1 MDPRLKI
8 AIVIVQIL
16 IDIFTRKGPKS

>member
-8 AIVIVQIL
+8 AQTEMAQISK
-16 IDIFTRKGPKS
+16 IFVPSLA